1 MKRGLFLIL
10 AFYLFS
16 ISGIAAQFHYCNGEL
31 ETIEL
36 GFGSSDDCCCDG
48 KTTCKSCCK
57 NEQIGV
63 DLSAH
68 FANKVATQKPFD
80 FSPAQTLH
88 FSEPFSIPTFSFAN
102 DLRQP
107 AFKDNRAPVF
117 IRLCTFRL

>member
-1 MKRGLFLIL
+1 MKRGIIFIL

-36 GFGSSDDCCCDG
+36 SFDSTEKCCCDG
-48 KTTCKSCCK
+48 KATCKSCCK
-57 NEQIGV
+57 NEQIGIN
-63 DLSAH
+63 LSTH
-68 FANKVATQKPFD
+68 FANKVSVVSSID
-80 FSPAQTLH
+80 FIPAQKVF
-88 FSEPFSIPTFSFAN
+88 FSESSSLPTFSIAGAI
-102 DLRQP
+102 RQS